1 MRTSG
6 AERKIPTQKRKMVA
20 SDWRSDDLTLFFF
33 AFDSDRAEL
42 YRLENDPTMAIVNY
56 SQVNIKVVTWLVCFN
71 LSGQALE

>member
-1 MRTSG
+1 
-6 AERKIPTQKRKMVA
+6 MVA